1 MAGEPVLRV
10 EDLVVEYPLPRPR
23 PFAPQPTLRA
33 VAGVSLELHAGEC
46 LGIVGESGC
55 GKSSLGRGIL
65 QLVRPAAGRV
75 WFDGIDLCTLPPRA
89 LRPYRRALQVVFQ
102 DPLASLNPRMTVA
115 EIVGEPLAVHR
126 PELSADARQRA
137 VDAMLERV
145 GLRSAMGARYP
156 SEFSGG
162 QAQRISI
169 ARAMIAEPRVLVC
182 DEPVSSLDVS
192 IQAQV
197 CNLLRDLQRDTG
209 VALLFISHDLA
220 IVRYL
225 SQRVLVM
232 YLGRV
237 MEEGPRAGF
246 FARPGHPYSRAL
258 VGAVPL
264 PDPDRGDPD
273 AGLLL
278 AGDPP
283 SPASPPS
290 GCVFRT
296 RCPHAVPA
304 CAGARPALESLPGGR
319 RLACHRWRELAGTPE
334 DAPCPPT

>member
-1 MAGEPVLRV
+1 
-10 EDLVVEYPLPRPR
+10 
-23 PFAPQPTLRA
+23 
-33 VAGVSLELHAGEC
+33 
-46 LGIVGESGC
+46 
-55 GKSSLGRGIL
+55 
-65 QLVRPAAGRV
+65 
-75 WFDGIDLCTLPPRA
+75 
-89 LRPYRRALQVVFQ
+89 
-102 DPLASLNPRMTVA
+102 
-115 EIVGEPLAVHR
+115 
-126 PELSADARQRA
+126 
-137 VDAMLERV
+137 
-145 GLRSAMGARYP
+145 
-156 SEFSGG
+156 
-162 QAQRISI
+162 
-169 ARAMIAEPRVLVC
+169 
-182 DEPVSSLDVS
+182 
-192 IQAQV
+192 
-197 CNLLRDLQRDTG
+197 
-209 VALLFISHDLA
+209 
-220 IVRYL
+220 
-225 SQRVLVM
+225 
-232 YLGRV
+232 